1 MDKIYFVLIGI
12 LVASCLIVALPFIVS
27 YAKENKKGVLKL
39 SNCEILHELEFGG
52 VYVKITIEDFNKLGF
67 EFGDSVNISFSNGY
81 KYRNIP
87 YYNGYYTKTGDPQL
101 LGYPGYKYLKVAIS
115 NGEDLWNMAD
125 LDINKLAGEQNL
137 LWDTFNLDENVTVTI
152 TLAEKGKYLD
162 IQNARDI
169 HYFDDRELYDTNEV
183 FANFREM
190 KGGNLKENYFYR
202 GASPCDNQH
211 KRVQYVDELMKQTG
225 IKYIINLADTD
236 EKILSYM
243 QKQDFKSPYFQSLYN
258 QNDNNNFVMP
268 LALNMNYGSKYFI
281 TQTKKAMLAILN
293 NDGPFYIHC
302 TEGKDRTG
310 YVCMLIEA
318 LAGASY
324 QEIVNDY
331 MLTYRNYYGIESN
344 SKDNKYS
351 IIVENVLDPMIQSFV
366 GKKSV
371 DIKTANIAEY
381 AKKFLIKN
389 GLTKEQVA
397 DLIEKITKKQ

>member
-1 MDKIYFVLIGI
+1 MDSIYFVLIGI
-12 LVASCLIVALPFIVS
+12 LVVSCLIIAIPFIVS
-27 YAKENKKGVLKL
+27 YLKENKKGVLKL

-52 VYVKITIEDFNKLGF
+52 VYVRITIEDFNKLGF

-87 YYNGYYTKTGDPQL
+87 YYNGYYTKTGNPQL
-101 LGYPGYKYLKVAIS
+101 LGYPGYEYLKVAIS

-125 LDINKLAGEQNL
+125 LDINKLAGEHNM
-137 LWDTFNLDENVTVTI
+137 LWDTFNLDENVSVTI

-169 HYFDDRELYDTNEV
+169 HYFDDRDMYETDEV

-190 KGGNLKENYFYR
+190 KGGRLKAKYFYR

-211 KRVQYVDELMKQTG
+211 ARAQYVDELIKQAG
-225 IKYIINLADTD
+225 IKCVINLADTD
-236 EKILSYM
+236 EKICSYM
-243 QKQDFKSPYFQSLYN
+243 QKTDFKSPYFKSLYN
-258 QNDNNNFVMP
+258 QNGTNKCVLP
-268 LALNMNYGSKYFI
+268 LALNMNYGSEYFI
-281 TQTKKAMLAILN
+281 TQTKKAMLEILN

-310 YVCMLIEA
+310 YVCMLLEA
-318 LAGASY
+318 LAGATY
-324 QEIVNDY
+324 DEIVCDY
-331 MLTYRNYYGIESN
+331 MTTYKNYYGIEN
-344 SKDNKYS
+344 NGKDNKYS
-351 IIVENVLDPMIQSFV
+351 IIVENVLCPMIQSFV

-371 DIKTANIAEY
+371 DIKSAKLAEY

-389 GLTKEQVA
+389 GLTEKQVK
-397 DLIEKITKKQ
+397 DLITKIEI